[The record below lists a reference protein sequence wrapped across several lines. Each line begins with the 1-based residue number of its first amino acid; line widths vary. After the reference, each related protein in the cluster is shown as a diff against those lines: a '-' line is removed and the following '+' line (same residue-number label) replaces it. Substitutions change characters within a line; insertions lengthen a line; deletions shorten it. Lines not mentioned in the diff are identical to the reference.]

1 MPTQDRAPGSAETQD
16 RAGPSSTAGVRTM
29 LGSSPLIALATV
41 VLVLIGILALKET
54 ADLVVPVMFG
64 LFLALVAAPLVGSIE
79 RRGVSHPLALTIAVS
94 LLVVVVLAVAGIIA
108 FSVAELVARIPGY
121 EDRLTTL
128 VEETRAALAQFGIV
142 ADPAALPTLASPG
155 TLLTLVRPVA
165 SAVSNAT
172 LAIFIL
178 AATMV
183 FALAGAAS
191 LRERATAAFGPEHA
205 IFEGV
210 QRFGVDLR
218 RYLVVRAQ
226 LGLFAAVLVFILLLV
241 LHVPLP
247 ALWAFLTFA
256 AAFIPTV
263 GTLIALV
270 PPTILALLEGSLLT
284 AALVVGGY
292 ALINVAQDYLLQPR
306 MMGTELNLSPLVV
319 FLSVVAWAWILGASG
334 ALLAL
339 PLTVGLVA
347 ILDAS
352 PSTQAIAALMRDRVD
367 MPPGLVDTPDEPE
380 EVPEAVPEAADEE
393 VAPVHPRPKS
403 IGGGASGTLD
413 TARRSGDERPE
424 PRS

>member
-1 MPTQDRAPGSAETQD
+1 MPTPDGSASGAE
-16 RAGPSSTAGVRTM
+16 RPAGPDVADRPGVRM
-29 LGSSPLIALATV
+29 ALAGSPLMALATV
-41 VLVLIGILALKET
+41 VLLLIGILALKET

-79 RRGVSHPLALTIAVS
+79 RRGVGHPLALTIAVS

-155 TLLTLVRPVA
+155 TLLSLVRPVA

-183 FALAGAAS
+183 FALAGATS
-191 LRERATAAFGPEHA
+191 LRERAAAAFGPDHA

-247 ALWAFLTFA
+247 ALWAFMTFA

-263 GTLIALV
+263 GTLVALV
-270 PPTILALLEGSLLT
+270 PPTILALLEGSVVT

-319 FLSVVAWAWILGASG
+319 FLSVVVWAWILGASG
-334 ALLAL
+334 ALLAV

-352 PSTQAIAALMRDRVD
+352 PSTRAVAALLRDRVD
-367 MPPGLVDTPDEPE
+367 MPPGLVDTPE
-380 EVPEAVPEAADEE
+380 EVSEAGDEAVAS
-393 VAPVHPRPKS
+393 VRPHSSS
-403 IGGGASGTLD
+403 IGVGGSD
-413 TARRSGDERPE
+413 TSDVGQRSADERPN
-424 PRS
+424 PRP